1 MMAARLERHEQVS
14 AARRPRGGLKSNHLC
29 VGASGLRVISLADDA
44 PVLHHQR
51 AHHRIGACATLPL
64 LGKDQ
69 CATHELFIGRGQ
81 YLTCH
86 LIERLNFVKKY
97 TELP

>member
-1 MMAARLERHEQVS
+1 
-14 AARRPRGGLKSNHLC
+14 
-29 VGASGLRVISLADDA
+29 LRVISLADDA
-44 PVLHHQR
+44 PVLHHHR

-64 LGKDQ
+64 SGKDQ
-69 CATHELFIGRGQ
+69 CAMHVLLIGGDQ

-86 LIERLNFVKKY
+86 LIESLNFMKKY